1 MAETIISPGVLA
13 RENDISFVS
22 PAPQA
27 VGAAF
32 IGPTVKGPIEQPTI
46 VTSFGEYDRKFGR
59 TFISASTNV
68 EYLTS
73 LAVKNYFDQ
82 GGNTALVTR
91 VVSGSA
97 GWTRA
102 TATPISGSGAYE
114 AAEPF
119 QLETI
124 GRGILYNNVTGS
136 SYVGGTDELSNG
148 SLKSGSADNIR
159 YEITNVDTN
168 KGTFSLL
175 VRRGD
180 DNNKNKI
187 ILETFSNLSLD
198 PLQDNYIEKQIGNQ
212 ITAKATD
219 GTNTYLTSNGDH
231 PNRSNYIRVSAVLKP
246 TPNYLGTDG
255 ITINSDSGGNS
266 YTASLPTAMSG
277 GFKGGAGT
285 NVPNVDAKYFK
296 DIDNTVGGAQGLIG
310 SDYND
315 AIAILENKDEYS
327 FNIISA
333 PGLIHSQA
341 VNGATQLANLVS
353 LAEKRGDCIAI
364 VDLVTHGTSAVST
377 VTSEAS
383 ELNSSYAASYWPW
396 VQVGS
401 ATGRNVYVP
410 ASVVIPGVYAF
421 TDNANAPW
429 FAPAGLVRGGVPSV
443 LQVERKL
450 TRSERDTLYSSN
462 VNPIASFPGQ
472 GIAVFGQKTLQKAA
486 SALDRVN
493 VRRLLI
499 ELKKFIGDQANTLV
513 FDQNT
518 ISTRNKFLASVNPF
532 LESVVQR
539 QGLYAFRVV
548 MDDSNNTADVIDRN
562 QLIGQIFIQPAK
574 TAEFIVLDF
583 TLEPTGATFGA

>member
-32 IGPTVKGPIEQPTI
+32 VGPTVKGPIEQPTI

-102 TATPISGSGAYE
+102 TATPISGSGAHA

-136 SYVGGTDELSNG
+136 SYVGADELSNG
-148 SLKSGSADNIR
+148 SLKSGSVDNIR

-212 ITAKATD
+212 TTAKATD

-266 YTASLPTAMSG
+266 FTASLPTAMSG
-277 GFKGGAGT
+277 GFKGGGGT
-285 NVPNVDAKYFK
+285 NVPDVDAKYFQ
-296 DIDNTVGGAQGLIG
+296 DIGNAVGGTQGLIG

-499 ELKKFIGDQANTLV
+499 ELKKFIGDQANSLV

>member
-32 IGPTVKGPIEQPTI
+32 VGPTVKGPIEQPTI

-82 GGNTALVTR
+82 GGNTALITR

-97 GWTRA
+97 GWTAA
-102 TATPISGSGAYE
+102 TATPISGSGAHA

-212 ITAKATD
+212 TTSKATD

-266 YTASLPTAMSG
+266 FTASLPTAMSG

-327 FNIISA
+327 FNIIST